1 MVLRERVAGAVDE
14 GEFPQ
19 REIARISQV
28 SVSFVSRLLRRR
40 RQNRTLAP
48 KPHGGGPTPVLSPN
62 DERRL
67 EEFIKKHN
75 DNTLEM
81 PRRSLI
87 KRTLIEINSAD
98 HVAPMLERG
107 DAG

>member
-1 MVLRERVAGAVDE
+1 MDLRERVAAAVDE

-28 SVSFVSRLLRRR
+28 SLSFVSRLLLR

-75 DNTLEM
+75 HNTLEM
-81 PRRSLI
+81 LRRSLI

-98 HVAPMLERG
+98 HVAPMLERE